1 VSLATRCSSCSTVFR
16 VQQEQLKASE
26 GWVRC
31 GRCGTVFSALEGLFD
46 LEREGSSGPI
56 PLSPAAPAPAPQAG
70 AAASAP
76 TAPPAHKS
84 PSVDVG
90 FAAGSA
96 DNDDADDYDD
106 GRAVDLSAYEDTRAT
121 QGHAS
126 TVAAGDDGPG
136 NDDESNDVLVSFP
149 ATPDEDEDDDA
160 ALQLTEHGG
169 SHTQAESMPMIT
181 GPVPLTPSFMRDGL
195 SRQARW
201 GRPVVRRLTIAGA
214 FVLPLVLG
222 MQMAVHH
229 RDLVAARW
237 PATAEPLR
245 AVCAALDC
253 ELQPL
258 RSLDALAVESSGL
271 TRVEG
276 AALYRLQVAVRNRA
290 AWAVATPAF
299 DLTLTDTRG
308 EIVSRRV
315 LRASELAPQAPQQVD
330 AGSEWS
336 VQATLDVGERRV
348 AGYTIDLFYP

>member
-1 VSLATRCSSCSTVFR
+1 MSLATRCSSCSTVFR

-46 LEREGSSGPI
+46 LEREGNSGPV
-56 PLSPAAPAPAPQAG
+56 PLSPAAPAPAPQAP
-70 AAASAP
+70 AAAAVPS
-76 TAPPAHKS
+76 APPAHKS
-84 PSVDVG
+84 SSLDVG
-90 FAAGSA
+90 FAGGTG
-96 DNDDADDYDD
+96 DGDDADNYDD
-106 GRAVDLSAYEDTRAT
+106 GRAVDLAAYEDTRAT
-121 QGHAS
+121 LSGAS
-126 TVAAGDDGPG
+126 TVAAGADGPG
-136 NDDESNDVLVSFP
+136 QDDETNDVLVSFP
-149 ATPDEDEDDDA
+149 ATPDDDEDDDA
-160 ALQLTEHGG
+160 LLLTEHSG

-181 GPVPLTPSFMRDGL
+181 GPVPLTPSFMRDSQ

-214 FVLPLVLG
+214 IVLPAVLA

-229 RDLVAARW
+229 RDMVAARW
-237 PATAEPLR
+237 PAAAEPLR
-245 AVCAALDC
+245 AVCATLDC
-253 ELQPL
+253 DLQPP
-258 RSLDALAVESSGL
+258 RSLEALAVESSGL

-276 AALYRLQVAVRNRA
+276 APLYRLQVAVRNRA
-290 AWAVATPAF
+290 AWAVAMPAF

-315 LRASELAPQAPQQVD
+315 LRASELAPQPPQHVD

>member
-1 VSLATRCSSCSTVFR
+1 MSLATRCSSCSTVFR

-46 LEREGSSGPI
+46 LEREGHSGPL
-56 PLSPAAPAPAPQAG
+56 PLAPAAPASPPQAPAPAPAAPFGPHPGTRPLDTGFDGGAG
-70 AAASAP
+70 DDEYDEEA
-76 TAPPAHKS
+76 TAI
-84 PSVDVG
+84 
-90 FAAGSA
+90 
-96 DNDDADDYDD
+96 
-106 GRAVDLSAYEDTRAT
+106 DLAAYEDTRAT
-121 QGHAS
+121 LSGAS
-126 TVAAGDDGPG
+126 TVAADDGPG
-136 NDDESNDVLVSFP
+136 DADEEANDVLVSFP
-149 ATPDEDEDDDA
+149 ASADDDDDDDA
-160 ALQLTEHGG
+160 ALLTENSG

-181 GPVPLTPSFMRDGL
+181 GPAPLTPSFMRDSL

-201 GRPVVRRLTIAGA
+201 GRPVVRRLTIAAA
-214 FVLPLVLG
+214 FALPALLAV
-222 MQMAVHH
+222 QMAVHH

-237 PATAEPLR
+237 PLTAEPLR
-245 AVCAALDC
+245 ILCATLDC
-253 ELQPL
+253 ELQAP
-258 RSLDALAVESSGL
+258 RVLDALAVESSGL

-276 AALYRLQVAVRNRA
+276 AALYRLQLAVRNRA
-290 AWAVATPAF
+290 AWAVAMPAF

-315 LRASELAPQAPQQVD
+315 LRASELAPLAPQHVD